1 MLFVII
7 FIICLNILVF
17 VHELGHFLVA
27 KKNGLKVEEFGMGI
41 PPRIF
46 GIKKGETLYSLNAL
60 PIGGFV
66 RIYGEDGAHPE
77 EKNSFASRP
86 PLTRAKIL
94 IAGIVMNLI
103 FGIMLFI
110 VGLNIGI
117 PTVVDE
123 KNIAYVKDIKLSV
136 LQVQKDSPAE
146 AVGIKMGD
154 RILKISYAD
163 KEILNPSVEE
173 LQRFSKE
180 YVGKEITMQIER
192 GNKNLEIKITPRET
206 KDENQGALGVVIGET
221 GFLRYPFFKSVWEG
235 IRYALGL
242 FVNIFVMIFVFLKS
256 LIFQGKMLGEVAG
269 PVGITVLGSETLKLG
284 IGYFL
289 QFLATLSVYLAAI
302 NLVPFPALDGSR
314 IVFAILEKIRGKAVP
329 SKIENLIHSIG
340 FVILLL
346 IFFVITYKDIAKLF

>member
-1 MLFVII
+1 MLFIII

-17 VHELGHFLVA
+17 IHELGHFLVA
-27 KKNGLKVEEFGMGI
+27 KRNGLKVEEFGMGI

-46 GIKKGETLYSLNAL
+46 GIKKGETIYSLNAL

-66 RIYGEDGAHPE
+66 RIYGEDGAHIE

-86 PLTRAKIL
+86 PFTRAKIL

-110 VGLNIGI
+110 IGLNIGI

-136 LQVQKDSPAE
+136 LQVQKESPAE
-146 AVGIKMGD
+146 TAGLKMGD
-154 RILKISYAD
+154 RILKVSYG
-163 KEILNPSVEE
+163 KEELLNPSVEE
-173 LQRFSKE
+173 LQKFSKS
-180 YVGKEITMQIER
+180 YIGKEITMNIER
-192 GNKNLEIKITPRET
+192 GKQNLEIKITPRET
-206 KDENQGALGVVIGET
+206 NDENQGAMGVVIGET
-221 GFLRYPFFKSVWEG
+221 GFLRYPFFKTIWEG
-235 IRYALGL
+235 IKYGLGL
-242 FVNIFVMIFVFLKS
+242 FVNIFVMLFIFLKS

-314 IVFAILEKIRGKAVP
+314 IFFTLLEKIRGKAVSP
-329 SKIENLIHSIG
+329 KIENLIHSIG
-340 FVILLL
+340 FAILLF
-346 IFFVITYKDIAKLF
+346 IFFIITYKDIAKLF